1 MKPGKPL
8 TFATLPRDGGGPPM
22 LVFGL
27 PGNPASAAVTF
38 SLTVGP
44 AIAVL
49 SGRTKEEALPRRVHV
64 TLEEAAP
71 LDPARPEYCRAVARW
86 AAADP
91 GNPAA
96 GGGWRATRTGNQISS
111 RLASA
116 RGANALLEISR
127 GSGSI
132 PAGSIVTALLVGDV
146 RGMPVRAE
154 EGYGPTVAP
163 HE

>member
-8 TFATLPRDGGGPPM
+8 TFATLPRGGGGPPM

-38 SLTVGP
+38 ALTVAP

-49 SGRTKEEALPRRVHV
+49 SGRAKDAALPRRVHA
-64 TLEEAAP
+64 TLEDDAR

-91 GNPAA
+91 AHPGA
-96 GGGWRATRTGNQISS
+96 GGALRASRTGNQISS

-116 RGANALLEISR
+116 RGANVLLELPR
-127 GSGSI
+127 GAGTL
-132 PAGSIVTALLVGDV
+132 PAGSVVTALVIGDL
-146 RGMPVRAE
+146 RGMPVVAS
-154 EGYGPTVAP
+154 EGCGPTPAP
-163 HE
+163 QV